1 MNNNPVNTAKN
12 PFKTIKP
19 LYLQFLMDV
28 LSWNQLTIDGY
39 VHDEWL
45 EASNNRSNYVDT
57 TLVDGHFVKAQSL
70 VEKALNNVKNGN
82 KLNFSDYAKDGEI
95 ELL

>member
-1 MNNNPVNTAKN
+1 
-12 PFKTIKP
+12 
-19 LYLQFLMDV
+19 MDV

-57 TLVDGHFVKAQSL
+57 TLVDGS
-70 VEKALNNVKNGN
+70 NGKNI
-82 KLNFSDYAKDGEI
+82 F
-95 ELL
+95 